1 MRAGTPVNESPPLP
15 MSWRPRMGRLVPY
28 GLGVLSFAAIVVVAL
43 AMPTFGPGDRAAL
56 VVLGAAVAGALY
68 FFGRCQL
75 RAGPGGLTVV
85 NVLRTTTLDWAE
97 IVDARM
103 EPGEPWPTLDLA
115 DGQTIAAMGIQ
126 AADGERSR
134 EALAQLRALIAQHAE
149 GREPGAG
156 RA

>member
-1 MRAGTPVNESPPLP
+1 MNDSPRLPV
-15 MSWRPRMGRLVPY
+15 SWRPRLGRLVPHC
-28 GLGVLSFAAIVVVAL
+28 LGVLSFAAIVVVAL
-43 AMPTFGPGDRAAL
+43 AMPTFQPADRVAL
-56 VVLGAAVAGALY
+56 VVVGGAVAAALY

-134 EALAQLRALIAQHAE
+134 QALAQLRTLIAQHGE
-149 GREPGAG
+149 GREPA
-156 RA
+156 AK